1 MTPLSI
7 VITTPEDNNGNG
19 SSVNVEGKTIGMQE
33 TGTPITCLIIAILAL
48 FGGLA
53 SSKRK

>member
-1 MTPLSI
+1 MTPLNI
-7 VITTPEDNNGNG
+7 VITDPGDNGNG

-33 TGTPITCLIIAILAL
+33 TGTPIACLILAILAL